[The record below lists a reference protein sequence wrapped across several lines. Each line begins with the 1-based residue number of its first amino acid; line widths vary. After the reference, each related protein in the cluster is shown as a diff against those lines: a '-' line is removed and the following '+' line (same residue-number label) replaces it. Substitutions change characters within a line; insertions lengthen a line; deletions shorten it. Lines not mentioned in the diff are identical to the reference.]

1 MDSEKSCQTVVI
13 SNPQGFHAR
22 PAYLFAEMASKYD
35 CRVEIVK
42 DGERVDGTSILEI
55 ITLGAAQG
63 TELSIETVGPDSANA
78 LVALARLVGEG
89 FRDNELTQP
98 ENSAE

>member
-1 MDSEKSCQTVVI
+1 MDAEKSTQTVVI

-55 ITLGAAQG
+55 ITLGASQG
-63 TELSIETVGPDSANA
+63 TELSIETAGPDADPA
-78 LVALARLVGEG
+78 LKALTQLVGDG
-89 FRDNELTQP
+89 FRDNELTD
-98 ENSAE
+98 ST